1 MNSCHRK
8 QPNKKTKINKKK
20 PLKKQQQQQQQ
31 LTSSAGFIYLFF
43 YLFLL
48 QQENSFHFIFLCCSS
63 LRFDSLSL
71 PLSLLPFLLTNLATF
86 CYSFKLPRN
95 FLSFFLKPTLFCSPL
110 SFPPLNLSFC
120 KTLLPSVYVQISFFF
135 VASLASDWTRWRCR
149 RQRF

>member
-1 MNSCHRK
+1 
-8 QPNKKTKINKKK
+8 
-20 PLKKQQQQQQQ
+20 
-31 LTSSAGFIYLFF
+31 
-43 YLFLL
+43 
-48 QQENSFHFIFLCCSS
+48 

-135 VASLASDWTRWRCR
+135 CCVFSVRLDKVALQETKILS
-149 RQRF
+149 F